1 MIFFFVVTFFFFFA
15 VFLKLSK
22 YGNFVVD
29 ETKKAAISELEG
41 PPDSCTVFLGL

>member
-1 MIFFFVVTFFFFFA
+1 MIFFLSLLFIFA